1 MLKVLKLGLH
11 FLQSINSYSRYGYSK
26 TFELNA
32 NQIEIESNDG
42 KDVVTYGWLVWLVSH
57 IRFDAYWLVSCIESF
72 TVQWNSRIFLEN
84 SYLIQFGSK
93 CEQYYIHSLYA
104 FISIFL
110 IWTDFLFLKFY
121 NTFTYYFIS

>member
-42 KDVVTYGWLVWLVSH
+42 KDVVTYGWLV
-57 IRFDAYWLVSCIESF
+57 
-72 TVQWNSRIFLEN
+72 
-84 SYLIQFGSK
+84 
-93 CEQYYIHSLYA
+93 
-104 FISIFL
+104 
-110 IWTDFLFLKFY
+110 
-121 NTFTYYFIS
+121 